1 MVTTFKPSEKEIE
14 RRQELV
20 SQSKIRYLTPD
31 ETNELQAILYKE
43 LHHDYRV
50 AKIGLLAYLALHA
63 IISYL
68 GYYLRMEA
76 LDSGNILFEGSKLN

>member
-1 MVTTFKPSEKEIE
+1 MVIAKPSKKELE

-20 SQSKIRYLTPD
+20 ALSKVRRLTVD
-31 ETNELQAILYKE
+31 EVDEVQAILYEE

>member
-1 MVTTFKPSEKEIE
+1 MVIAKPSKKELE

-20 SQSKIRYLTPD
+20 ALSKVRRLTVD
-31 ETNELQAILYKE
+31 EVDEVQAILYEE

-63 IISYL
+63 IISYW
-68 GYYLRMEA
+68 GYCLRMEA
-76 LDSGNILFEGSKLN
+76 LDRGNILFEGSRLN